1 MNVLRNIGTWFVHL
15 AQTFRD
21 EMNVIVHDSG
31 VLLFFVVLPLVYPIV
46 YTLIYN
52 TEDVHDIPFAVV
64 DHCRSAESRS
74 LVRMADATPQMQ
86 LFGYAADMREARS
99 WMADAEV
106 FGILEIPADYSEK
119 INKLEQATAVF
130 YAEMSLLLRYRA
142 FLSALTEVQLAAG
155 AQITEHRLGSA
166 AGLSAQAF
174 SGSPINVQT
183 NFLGDT
189 QQGFAS
195 FIIPGIVVLILQQS
209 MILGIC
215 MIAGTESERR
225 RRGRYMLASGRASV
239 SMPSAS
245 VLGKVLCYTVFYM
258 PFTIYILHFVPVW
271 FDLPHQG
278 SAVDYLLFMLPFL
291 LSSACFG
298 LMLGFMMR
306 EREDAFIYIVFTS
319 LVFLFLSGL
328 TWPRYAMN
336 SFLYAVSCCL
346 PSTWGIDGFVH
357 INSNG
362 ATLAGQSGAYT
373 WLWGLTVVY
382 FIAAW
387 ILKRRLR

>member
-1 MNVLRNIGTWFVHL
+1 
-15 AQTFRD
+15 
-21 EMNVIVHDSG
+21 
-31 VLLFFVVLPLVYPIV
+31 
-46 YTLIYN
+46 
-52 TEDVHDIPFAVV
+52 
-64 DHCRSAESRS
+64 
-74 LVRMADATPQMQ
+74 MADATPQMQ

-99 WMADAEV
+99 WMADGDV

-130 YAEMSLLLRYRA
+130 YAETSLLLRYRA
-142 FLSALTEVQLAAG
+142 FLSALTEVQLATG
-155 AQITEHRLGSA
+155 AQITERRLDSA
-166 AGLSAQAF
+166 AGLLAQAF

-215 MIAGTESERR
+215 MIAGTEAERR
-225 RRGRYMLASGRASV
+225 RRGRYQLAGGMASV

-258 PFTIYILHFVPVW
+258 PFTIYILHYVPVW

-298 LMLGFMMR
+298 LMLGSVMR

-346 PSTWGIDGFVH
+346 PSTWGIEGFVH